1 MSYKKKIK
9 ISEKD
14 IISASEI
21 GHYYFCSNAWFLQKC
36 GFKPESLKLDNGIK
50 KHEEAGKIIINA
62 EKKIK
67 KSNIFALLCIIFLII
82 SLLILFSE
90 VVLYHIP

>member
-36 GFKPESLKLDNGIK
+36 GFKPVSPQLDIGLK
-50 KHEEAGKIIINA
+50 KHEALGKIIGTT
-62 EKKIK
+62 EKEIK
-67 KSNIFALLCIIFLII
+67 ESNIFLLFGIIFLII
-82 SLLILFSE
+82 SLLLLFFE
-90 VVLYHIP
+90 VVL

>member
-36 GFKPESLKLDNGIK
+36 GFKPVSPQLDIGLK
-50 KHEEAGKIIINA
+50 KHEALGKIISTT
-62 EKKIK
+62 EKEIK
-67 KSNIFALLCIIFLII
+67 KSNIFLLFGIIFLII
-82 SLLILFSE
+82 SLLLLFFE
-90 VVLYHIP
+90 VVL